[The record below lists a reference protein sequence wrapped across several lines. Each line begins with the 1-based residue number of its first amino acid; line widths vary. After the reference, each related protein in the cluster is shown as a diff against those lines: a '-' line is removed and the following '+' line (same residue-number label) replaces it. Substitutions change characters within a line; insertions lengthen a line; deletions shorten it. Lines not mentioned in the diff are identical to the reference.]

1 RHESRRIDNQL
12 RGRSGRQGDLGSSRF
27 YLSLEDDLL
36 RIFGSDRIS
45 GIMDKLGMDAGE
57 PIEHSMLSKAIE
69 NAQRKV
75 EAHNFEIRKHL
86 LDYDDVMNKQREVI
100 YSQRRQILAG
110 EDMREELYGFIDDI
124 AAELVDTYTDEKALP
139 EEWDWK
145 ALEKRLL
152 GRFSVRLDIPKEERE
167 DLDQAALEEKIA
179 AAARQAYE
187 NQATLFGDEEMA
199 RVERFIVLQTLDNL
213 WKDHLLNM
221 DHLRE
226 GIGLRG
232 YGQKDPLQEYRREGY
247 DMFMAMIQ
255 RFREEAISLLLRI
268 RPMRERE
275 TEELEASSRKQQQS
289 MSYGRGDGDDKPKT
303 VKRKG
308 QKIGRNDPCPC
319 GSGKKYKKCCGRK

>member
-1 RHESRRIDNQL
+1 
-12 RGRSGRQGDLGSSRF
+12 
-27 YLSLEDDLL
+27 
-36 RIFGSDRIS
+36 
-45 GIMDKLGMDAGE
+45 M
-57 PIEHSMLSKAIE
+57 
-69 NAQRKV
+69 RK
-75 EAHNFEIRKHL
+75 
-86 LDYDDVMNKQREVI
+86 
-100 YSQRRQILAG
+100 
-110 EDMREELYGFIDDI
+110 ELYGFIDDI
-124 AAELVDTYTDEKALP
+124 AAELVDTYTDEKGP
-139 EEWDWK
+139 SEEWDWE
-145 ALEKRLL
+145 ALEERLL
-152 GRFSVRLDIPKEERE
+152 GHFSVRLDIPQEEKK
-167 DLDQAALEEKIA
+167 DLDRDALEKKIA
-179 AAARQAYE
+179 AAATHAYE
-187 NQATLFGDEEMA
+187 NQTALFGDDEMA

-275 TEELEASSRKQQQS
+275 TEELEARRRKQQQRIT
-289 MSYGRGDGDDKPKT
+289 YGRGDDGDDKPKT

-308 QKIGRNDPCPC
+308 QKVGRNDPCPC